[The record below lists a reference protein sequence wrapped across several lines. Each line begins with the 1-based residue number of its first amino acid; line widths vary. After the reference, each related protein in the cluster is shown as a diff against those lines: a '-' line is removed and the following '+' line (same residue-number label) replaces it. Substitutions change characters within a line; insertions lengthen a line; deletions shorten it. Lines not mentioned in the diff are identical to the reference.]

1 MSDVSQTNLKDLGLA
16 APIVSLDWLRG
27 IASLMVCVFHV
38 KKYIWWTFNPNWI
51 TKAFEQGY
59 LGVYIFFIVSG
70 FVIPYSMYVKNYQLK
85 SFWKYIAKRTVR
97 IEPPY
102 VLFIILLL
110 IWNYWLFHFRGS
122 GTEILYDVKQFILNI
137 TYLAPF
143 FGVKWIIVIFWTLA
157 VEFQFYI
164 LTGLTYNLLLKSAQ
178 VRYAIM
184 ITLIGIGML
193 IPEKYFTVLNYYVFF
208 ALGFQTFLFVVKKI
222 DIKEYLISALVG
234 ILFIC
239 FLVLDIAAI
248 AALFTLLGIF
258 FFNVKTK
265 VSDFFGKISYSLYL
279 THGLAGGAVGLFTI
293 KMFTPEIRFTLAIV
307 ISIAFAYLYFL
318 LVERVFLKISKRI
331 KY

>member
-1 MSDVSQTNLKDLGLA
+1 MSESRQSSIPDIGLS

-27 IASLMVCVFHV
+27 IASLMVCIFHV

-102 VLFIILLL
+102 VIFIMILL
-110 IWNYWLFHFRGS
+110 IWNYWLFHFRGQ
-122 GTEILYDVKQFILNI
+122 GKEILYDAKQFILNV

-164 LTGLTYNLLLKSAQ
+164 LTGLTYNLLLKKASI
-178 VRYAIM
+178 RYTIM
-184 ITLIGIGML
+184 LALIGIGML

-208 ALGFQTFLFVVKKI
+208 ALGFQTFLFV
-222 DIKEYLISALVG
+222 IKRIEVREYLLSAAAG
-234 ILFIC
+234 ILFIY
-239 FLVLDIAAI
+239 FYVLDTASI

-258 FFNVKTK
+258 YFNVKTK

-279 THGLAGGAVGLFTI
+279 THGLVGGAVGLFTI
-293 KMFTPEIRFTLAIV
+293 KMFSQEIRFSLAIV
-307 ISIAFAYLYFL
+307 ISIAFAFLYYVS
-318 LVERVFLKISKRI
+318 VEKIFLKISKRI

>member
-1 MSDVSQTNLKDLGLA
+1 MREAHQPSMPNIGLN
-16 APIVSLDWLRG
+16 APVVSLDWLRG
-27 IASLMVCVFHV
+27 IASLMVCFFHV

-102 VLFIILLL
+102 VIFVILLL
-110 IWNYWLFHFRGS
+110 IWNYWLFHFRGQ
-122 GTEILYDVKQFILNI
+122 GTEFLYDAKQFFLNV

-164 LTGLTYNLLLKSAQ
+164 LTGLTYNLLLKNAL
-178 VRYAIM
+178 VRYATM
-184 ITLIGIGML
+184 ISLIGIGML

-234 ILFIC
+234 ILFVY
-239 FLVLDIAAI
+239 FLVLDIAAL
-248 AALFTLLGIF
+248 AALFTLLGIIY
-258 FFNVKTK
+258 FNVKTK

-293 KMFTPEIRFTLAIV
+293 KMFTPEIRFSLAIV
-307 ISIAFAYLYFL
+307 VSIAFAFIYYLAVEKIFL
-318 LVERVFLKISKRI
+318 RLSKRI

>member
-234 ILFIC
+234 ILFIY

-265 VSDFFGKISYSLYL
+265 VSEFFGKISYSLYL

-318 LVERVFLKISKRI
+318 IVERVFLKISKRI

>member
-1 MSDVSQTNLKDLGLA
+1 
-16 APIVSLDWLRG
+16 
-27 IASLMVCVFHV
+27 
-38 KKYIWWTFNPNWI
+38 
-51 TKAFEQGY
+51 
-59 LGVYIFFIVSG
+59 
-70 FVIPYSMYVKNYQLK
+70 
-85 SFWKYIAKRTVR
+85 
-97 IEPPY
+97 
-102 VLFIILLL
+102 
-110 IWNYWLFHFRGS
+110 
-122 GTEILYDVKQFILNI
+122 
-137 TYLAPF
+137 
-143 FGVKWIIVIFWTLA
+143 
-157 VEFQFYI
+157 
-164 LTGLTYNLLLKSAQ
+164 
-178 VRYAIM
+178 
-184 ITLIGIGML
+184 ML

>member
-1 MSDVSQTNLKDLGLA
+1 MSDLSQTNLKDLGLA

-110 IWNYWLFHFRGS
+110 IWNYWLFHFRGT

-143 FGVKWIIVIFWTLA
+143 FGAKWIIVIFWTLA

-184 ITLIGIGML
+184 ISLIGVGML

-208 ALGFQTFLFVVKKI
+208 ALGFQTFLFVIKKI

-234 ILFIC
+234 ILFVY
-239 FLVLDIAAI
+239 FLVLDIAAL
-248 AALFTLLGIF
+248 AALFTLLGVF
-258 FFNVKTK
+258 YFNVKTK

-318 LVERVFLKISKRI
+318 LVEKGFLKISKRI

>member
-102 VLFIILLL
+102 VFFIILLL

-184 ITLIGIGML
+184 ITLIGFGML
-193 IPEKYFTVLNYYVFF
+193 IPEKYFTVLNYYAFF

-234 ILFIC
+234 ILFIY

-265 VSDFFGKISYSLYL
+265 VSEFFGKISYSLYL

>member
-1 MSDVSQTNLKDLGLA
+1 
-16 APIVSLDWLRG
+16 
-27 IASLMVCVFHV
+27 
-38 KKYIWWTFNPNWI
+38 
-51 TKAFEQGY
+51 
-59 LGVYIFFIVSG
+59 
-70 FVIPYSMYVKNYQLK
+70 
-85 SFWKYIAKRTVR
+85 
-97 IEPPY
+97 

-110 IWNYWLFHFRGS
+110 IWNYWLFHFRGT

-143 FGVKWIIVIFWTLA
+143 FGAKWIIVIFWTLA

-184 ITLIGIGML
+184 ISLIGVGML

-208 ALGFQTFLFVVKKI
+208 ALGFQTFLFVIKKI

-234 ILFIC
+234 ILFVY
-239 FLVLDIAAI
+239 FLVLDIAAL
-248 AALFTLLGIF
+248 AALFTLLGVF
-258 FFNVKTK
+258 YFNVKTK

-318 LVERVFLKISKRI
+318 LVEKGFLKISKRI

>member
-1 MSDVSQTNLKDLGLA
+1 MSEPHQSSMPEMRLS
-16 APIVSLDWLRG
+16 APFVSLDWLRG
-27 IASLMVCVFHV
+27 IASLMVCFFHV
-38 KKYIWWTFNPNWI
+38 KKYVWWTFNPNWI

-85 SFWKYIAKRTVR
+85 NFGKYIAKRTVR

-102 VLFIILLL
+102 VIFVLLL
-110 IWNYWLFHFRGS
+110 LLWNYWLFHFRGH
-122 GTEILYDVKQFILNI
+122 GTEILYDVKQFFLNI

-164 LTGLTYNLLLKSAQ
+164 LTGITYNLLMRNALI
-178 VRYAIM
+178 RYTVM
-184 ITLIGIGML
+184 IAFLGGGLL
-193 IPEKYFTVLNYYVFF
+193 IPEKYFTVFNYYVFF
-208 ALGFQTFLFVVKKI
+208 ALGFQTFLFVIKKI
-222 DIKEYLISALVG
+222 DIREYAITG
-234 ILFIC
+234 IAGLLFIY
-239 FLVLDIAAI
+239 FAVLDSAMI
-248 AALFTLLGIF
+248 AALFTLVGIF

-265 VSDFFGKISYSLYL
+265 VSEFFGKISYSLYL

-293 KMFTPEIRFTLAIV
+293 KMFAPEMRFALAVV
-307 ISIAFAYLYFL
+307 ISVLFAFLYYHVVEKIFL
-318 LVERVFLKISKRI
+318 RISKGI